1 MKKNILINSI
11 NDKYNNIN
19 EELKIMRETICTIE
33 SAYQSM
39 LRNFNKIDKIIN
51 YVPKRQTILHKKQNI
66 SPELANFLNLDITD
80 QLSRQEGAKM
90 ITQYCAN
97 KGLKNENNGRL
108 INLDDNLINLFNLQ
122 NEETKRTIYVI
133 EIDKYLKSHFQ

>member
-1 MKKNILINSI
+1 MKSKILINSM
-11 NDKYNNIN
+11 NNKHNIIN
-19 EELKIMRETICTIE
+19 EELKIMRKTIRTIE
-33 SAYQSM
+33 STYQSM

-66 SPELANFLNLDITD
+66 SPVLANFLNLDINN

-108 INLDDNLINLFNLQ
+108 INLDDALIKLFNLQ
-122 NEETKRTIYVI
+122 NEETKR
-133 EIDKYLKSHFQ
+133 SS